1 MSLQRLSRRK
11 RRLATT
17 AVAGASLLMVGSA
30 VTRAQNATS
39 ADDTGALEAQLKNVD
54 LVDTPLPIA
63 LRLVGQQT
71 HVDYVLMPGDYRRVQ
86 VSISRKPVSEALK
99 IIAQSAGAELWQEH
113 GTYFIGP
120 IGSAPHVV
128 TPPLVATAQD
138 NVAPPAQRVLKYEK
152 FYLKYTPPKR
162 MLRMLGLAPSDALDP
177 DEQFEIASNRQFIE
191 AMYPRPYFSSNG
203 NSGGGI
209 TVLPYGAGPINPQ
222 VPNAGPQV
230 GPSAPINGSNPLS
243 NRANGGSLQPG
254 GNNGGNS
261 AAPGNNFGNNSGN
274 NSGGNFGA
282 NGANG
287 DQNANRDSRNF
298 SEFGRGQG
306 AFGGGGGLGQ
316 PGGTGGTGQNN
327 APGFGAAQGF
337 LQGISS
343 QDIFALDADNSL
355 VLRYDDPVQIANLQ
369 QVLQVLDVKPR
380 QIQIKAEF
388 VTVTQNDVNS
398 FGLNFNFTK
407 VNLLAGA
414 NIGYQTANTAF
425 VQYATGNLQ
434 AQLSFILTQG
444 RGKVVASPLAT
455 TLNGVAANF
464 TSQQLIPVIL
474 SGAVLTAN
482 GQSAVTSTIQTVP
495 VTVQLNVTPRI
506 NGDDSITLFGQVVFS
521 DVTGTITNP
530 SGGTIPI
537 TITQPVTITRIVRNG
552 DSMVIAGLT
561 RKRDNV
567 STNKVP
573 LLGDL
578 PLIGTL
584 FRSRNV
590 TTDDSELVVFITPT
604 IIPERPSSVGAGGGV
619 GGGLAAPGAG
629 GAGGLPPVG
638 GALMP

>member
-1 MSLQRLSRRK
+1 MSLQRSGGRK

-17 AVAGASLLMVGSA
+17 AVAGASLLMAGSLA
-30 VTRAQNATS
+30 AHAQQGTAPAEDS
-39 ADDTGALEAQLKNVD
+39 SALEAQLKNVD
-54 LVDTPLPIA
+54 LVDSPLPLA
-63 LRLVGQQT
+63 LRLVAQQT
-71 HVDYVLMPGDYRRVQ
+71 HVEYVLLPGNYRRIQ

-99 IIAQSAGAELWQEH
+99 IIAQSAGAELWQES
-113 GTYFIGP
+113 GIFFIGP
-120 IGSAPHVV
+120 AGSAPHPVA
-128 TPPLVATAQD
+128 PPLVAVAQD
-138 NVAPPAQRVLKYEK
+138 VQAPPSQRVLKYEK
-152 FYLKYTPPKR
+152 FFLKYTPPKR
-162 MLRMLGLAPSDALDP
+162 MLRMLGLAGSDPNDP
-177 DEQFEIASNRQFIE
+177 DEQFEIANNRQFIE
-191 AMYPRPYFSSNG
+191 GMYPHPYFSG
-203 NSGGGI
+203 TGSGGGI
-209 TVLPYGAGPINPQ
+209 TVLPYGAPPINTPL
-222 VPNAGPQV
+222 PNAGPQV
-230 GPSAPINGSNPLS
+230 GPGAP
-243 NRANGGSLQPG
+243 NRAPEIPHQSVQPNSVGIPASTSGDNGV
-254 GNNGGNS
+254 NS
-261 AAPGNNFGNNSGN
+261 
-274 NSGGNFGA
+274 
-282 NGANG
+282 
-287 DQNANRDSRNF
+287 DQSAHRDTRNF

-306 AFGGGGGLGQ
+306 GAPGLQPPGGGGQNGQ
-316 PGGTGGTGQNN
+316 PAGV
-327 APGFGAAQGF
+327 GAAQGF

-355 VLRYDDPVQIANLQ
+355 VLRYDDPIQIQNLQ

-425 VQYATGNLQ
+425 LQYATGNLQ
-434 AQLSFILTQG
+434 TQLSFILTQG

-455 TLNGVAANF
+455 TLNGVPAQF
-464 TSQQLIPVIL
+464 TSQQQIPVIL

-482 GQSAVTSTIQTVP
+482 GQSAITSTIQTVP
-495 VTVQLNVTPRI
+495 VTVQLFVTPRI
-506 NGDDSITLFGQVVFS
+506 NGDDSITLTGNVSFG

-537 TITQPVTITRIVRNG
+537 TIQQPVTITRIVRNG

-604 IIPERPSSVGAGGGV
+604 IIPERPGGGPGGAGV
-619 GGGLAAPGAG
+619 GNGLGAPGAG
-629 GAGGLPPVG
+629 GAGGGLPTVG
-638 GALMP
+638 GGLMP

>member
-1 MSLQRLSRRK
+1 MSLQRLRAPK
-11 RRLATT
+11 RHLSVT
-17 AVAGASLLMVGSA
+17 AVAGASLLMAGGLA
-30 VTRAQNATS
+30 AHAQSGVAPAEDST
-39 ADDTGALEAQLKNVD
+39 AQEAQLKNVD
-54 LVDTPLPIA
+54 LVDTPLPTA
-63 LRLVGQQT
+63 LRLVAQQT
-71 HVDYVLMPGDYRRVQ
+71 HVEYVLLPGDYRRIQ

-99 IIAQSAGAELWQEH
+99 IIAQSAGAEIWQES
-113 GTYFIGP
+113 GTFFIGP
-120 IGSAPHVV
+120 VGSAPRAAA
-128 TPPLVATAQD
+128 PPQVAATQD
-138 NVAPPAQRVLKYEK
+138 VQAPPAQRVLKYEK

-162 MLRMLGLAPSDALDP
+162 MLRMLGLAGSDPNDP
-177 DEQFEIASNRQFIE
+177 DEQFTIANNRKFIE
-191 AMYPRPYFSSNG
+191 AMSPQPYFSGSS
-203 NSGGGI
+203 SGGGI
-209 TVLPYGAGPINPQ
+209 TVLPYGAPVNTPASA
-222 VPNAGPQV
+222 PGPQV
-230 GPSAPINGSNPLS
+230 GPAAPNNS
-243 NRANGGSLQPG
+243 NRANDIQHQPFQYN
-254 GNNGGNS
+254 GNNGAASTS
-261 AAPGNNFGNNSGN
+261 ADTGV
-274 NSGGNFGA
+274 
-282 NGANG
+282 NG
-287 DQNANRDSRNF
+287 DQTAHRDTRNA

-306 AFGGGGGLGQ
+306 VAGLQPGGGGGIGGGQ
-316 PGGTGGTGQNN
+316 GGNQPAGV
-327 APGFGAAQGF
+327 GAAQGF

-355 VLRYDDPVQIANLQ
+355 VLRYDDPIQIANLQ

-425 VQYATGNLQ
+425 LQYATGNLQ
-434 AQLSFILTQG
+434 TQLSFILTQG

-455 TLNGVAANF
+455 TLNGVPANF
-464 TSQQLIPVIL
+464 QSAQQIPVLL

-482 GQSAVTSTIQTVP
+482 GQSAVTSTISQ
-495 VTVQLNVTPRI
+495 VTVSVTLVVTPRI
-506 NGDDSITLFGQVVFS
+506 NGDDSITLTGGVSFG

-537 TITQPVTITRIVRNG
+537 TIQQPVTITRIVRNG

-604 IIPERPSSVGAGGGV
+604 IIPERPGNGPAGAGV
-619 GGGLAAPGAG
+619 GNGLSAPGAG
-629 GAGGLPPVG
+629 GAGGGLPTVG
-638 GALMP
+638 GGLMP